1 MLKKYGCEKII
12 EEKFT
17 GTMKDRPGLQ
27 TLMNV
32 IRANDFFLKYGTLN
46 IKRLALGKKQV
57 KRKIITLAIPL

>member
-1 MLKKYGCEKII
+1 
-12 EEKFT
+12 
-17 GTMKDRPGLQ
+17 MKDRPGLQ